1 MSLPRAILDL
11 ENRSVG
17 DHGEPTLGSALELA
31 AAEWR
36 SGNRDRELCLHLLFL
51 SWYCNLEP
59 PHLTGYPQRAFP
71 SGELCE
77 LFHEVYTAFEG
88 EVVDDAECLYVVGL
102 MAHLTPYLLGGDE
115 STWLARSLAFR
126 ERYRALVPGGLTAS
140 HFEGRGAYGDYFAMQ
155 VVVPGGY

>member
-17 DHGEPTLGSALELA
+17 DHGEPTLGRALELA

-59 PHLTGYPQRAFP
+59 PHLTGYQQTAFP
-71 SGELCE
+71 SGELAE
-77 LFHEVYTAFEG
+77 LFQDVYRSIETQ
-88 EVVDDAECLYVVGL
+88 VLDDAEFLYVIGL
-102 MAHLTPYLLGGDE
+102 MAHLTPYLLGEDE
-115 STWLARSLAFR
+115 ATWRDRSLAFR
-126 ERYRALVPGGLTAS
+126 KRYRMLVPEGLAAS
-140 HFEGRGAYGDYFAMQ
+140 LFEGRGAYGDYFAGQ

>member
-1 MSLPRAILDL
+1 MNLPRAILDL

-59 PHLTGYPQRAFP
+59 AHLTGYPQTQFP
-71 SGELCE
+71 SGELSE
-77 LFHEVYTAFEG
+77 LFHDVYSAFEPQVF
-88 EVVDDAECLYVVGL
+88 EDAECLYVIGL
-102 MAHLTPYLLGGDE
+102 MALLTPELLGEDVA
-115 STWLARSLAFR
+115 TWQARSLAFGQ
-126 ERYRALVPGGLTAS
+126 RYRMLAPNGLTPS
-140 HFEGRGAYGDYFAMQ
+140 HFDGRGAYGDYFAGQ
-155 VVVPGGY
+155 VVVPRGY